1 MNAQPHGLFGVVEG
15 FYGKPWNAGQ
25 RRTLFDWLKDGGLN
39 AYLYAPK
46 DDAKHR
52 AQWRERYDPP
62 ELAELQALVRESQS
76 RGVRFVYALSPGLDL
91 RFTEAADVGAIEAK
105 LRQVHD
111 LGVPDFAVLFDDIN
125 PDLSAADRERFGTPA
140 AAQAFLG
147 NTILRSARS
156 WNPLARVLFCPTE
169 YCGRFATPSV
179 ADSPYL
185 RTLGEQLDPDVDV
198 LWTGPEI
205 IAEEIPVAS
214 IRELRS
220 VLRRK
225 PVLWDN
231 LHANDYDMRRLY
243 LGPYAGR
250 PGALRDELAGILLNP
265 NGPFEANF
273 VPVHTLA
280 AYVRD
285 GERYRPRTAYQE
297 ALAAWLPQ
305 FRSRSA
311 RPFTLDDLQLAAD
324 LFHLPTTHG
333 DRAVRYLD
341 DLRVILHT
349 PPNSWGEVAARVE
362 QTTRAIIAL
371 YDKATELADRPLLHA
386 LYAHLWE
393 VKENALLVGEWAR
406 WRQQHP
412 EATVPFTS
420 PGFRPRIYRGGFTA
434 ALERLLPM
442 DEQGRFLPGRVA

>member
-1 MNAQPHGLFGVVEG
+1 MHPPPHGLFGVVEG

-25 RRTLFDWLKDGGLN
+25 RRTLFEWLKDGGLDT
-39 AYLYAPK
+39 YLYAPK

-62 ELAELQALVRESQS
+62 EVVELETLVRASQS

-91 RFTEAADVGAIEAK
+91 RCTDPADVAALEAK
-105 LRQVHD
+105 LKQVHD
-111 LGVPDFAVLFDDIN
+111 LGVQDFAVLFDDIR
-125 PDLSAADRERFGTPA
+125 PDLSVADRERFGTPA
-140 AAQAFLG
+140 AAQAFIG
-147 NTILRSARS
+147 NAILRWARS
-156 WNPLARVLFCPTE
+156 WHTGARVLFCPTE

-185 RTLGEQLDPDVDV
+185 RTLGELLAPDVDV

-205 IAEEIPVAS
+205 ISEEIPVAS
-214 IRELRS
+214 IRELRT

-231 LHANDYDMRRLY
+231 LPANDYDMRRLY

-265 NGPFEANF
+265 NGQFEANF

-285 GERYRPRTAYQE
+285 GERYHPRTAHRE

-305 FRSRSA
+305 FSSRSS
-311 RPFTLDDLQLAAD
+311 RPFSLEDLQLLAD
-324 LFHLPTTHG
+324 LFHLPTEHG
-333 DRAVRYLD
+333 DRAGRYLE

-349 PPNSWGEVAARVE
+349 PPNGWGEVAARVE
-362 QTTRAIIAL
+362 RTTRQIITL
-371 YDKATELADRPLLHA
+371 YDQATELADRPLLHA
-386 LYAHLWE
+386 LYPHLWE
-393 VKENALLVGEWAR
+393 VKENALLVGEWVQ
-406 WRQQHP
+406 WRLKHP
-412 EATVPFTS
+412 DTTAPFTS
-420 PGFRPRIYRGGFTA
+420 PGFRPRVYRGGFTA
-434 ALERLLPM
+434 AFERLLPM
-442 DEQGRFLPGRVA
+442 DEQGRFLPGRSA